1 MSTMEATATC
11 LALSA
16 NKLML
21 SPEDPE
27 EREAVPDRLREIKLL
42 DLLRLDRRPTFV
54 IDLARHADSFDS
66 PDSQAA
72 SGHLQIVYC
81 NPSLRSTPDIYH
93 RVFVDS
99 NPSPASDVGFRRF
112 KNWALGCDDISTEQD
127 QPLLQYGGRSWSHIT
142 LQEGFRIISAN
153 AVVVAQEHIVRD
165 NVPNVPP
172 CRQEQRLLRDSNVLF
187 PQNDGP
193 TAASIQPIEVAQQ
206 DTNQFAKGRIYCD
219 WTSVPI
225 ADEMDD
231 HKVFTRSIDW
241 ASTPLGPIDE
251 WSWDLRS
258 ASDMTMRTPYP
269 AAMYWGPEFITMYN
283 KPYVELAGKKHP
295 RLTGQP
301 YQEGWAEIWDEIK
314 PVVLRA
320 WNEGESTMK
329 HDDRLF
335 ISRNGFLEE
344 TFFSWSMVPLL
355 GSKNQV
361 MGLFNAAFE
370 NTQQIVNERRLHT
383 LREVG
388 EHTASAKSFR
398 EFWSM
403 TLKGLEY
410 NEPDV
415 PFCLIYSVGE
425 DNEGS
430 DSVSFHSGSVNFSH
444 NLTLEG
450 SLGVLKGH
458 PAAPASLDW
467 RSQEGF
473 APYMRQSMAAGG
485 VPILLSAEDN
495 TLPQALVQGLNW
507 RGFGDPCRHLVVFP
521 INPVAAWYEA
531 TYPRGFVVL
540 GVNPRRPYDED
551 YKLFVHLMMRQLA
564 TSLASV
570 VLFEEEVRRSA
581 KAARLAAIDRE
592 NLSLQLQMRTQEAVE
607 SEYRFSRLA
616 EFAPVGIFIADFDG
630 CFSYCNDMWW
640 QISRQ
645 HRLEDF
651 GNSTKHAWIHNV
663 MDEDRAKLQAAWDKM
678 LVEKSTMSI
687 EFRFKC
693 SQRIGDDN
701 VDTWVL
707 MSAYPDSHQDENKE
721 SIFGCITD
729 ISIQKRAEQ
738 VQSDRR
744 KEAVELKR
752 QQENFIDITSHE
764 MRNPL
769 SAILQCVDQIT
780 SSVLGFSEYSAQDS
794 IKRLH
799 MDCLD
804 AANTIS
810 LCASHQKRIVD
821 DILTLSKLDSR
832 LISVTPVDVQPL
844 VVVEQV
850 VKMFRPEVR
859 AHDIKLRV
867 KVDSSYHESNI
878 DWVTLD
884 PSRLQQVLINFITN
898 SIKFTQN
905 QKKRNITITM
915 KAFGQLSKLLQEDI
929 GYLERSE
936 FSQSLLQQRPD
947 PLEQTGDPPILL
959 QFTIQDSGSG
969 INDEDLKLLFRR
981 FQQATPRTH
990 VQYGGSGLGLFISRT
1005 LVEMQG
1011 GQIGVLSQENQGS
1024 SFYFYVRCG
1033 KAVRPT
1039 PEAAGDGELRSPSLN
1054 GKMPSPPPSP
1064 SSPSSPPSPLSPR
1077 RSSTILPDPCTLSKT
1092 EQTTY
1097 PQYKVLIVE
1106 DNLINQRVLN
1116 RQLTNQGNKTYTANH
1131 GQEALDLLAKSRF
1144 WRGGAPD
1151 GFDISV
1157 ILMDLEMP
1165 VMDGLTCTRKIRQ
1178 LEREGVIMQHIPI
1191 IAVTAYARP
1200 EQVKKAQDAGMDE
1213 VMPKPFRM
1221 TDLIPKIKDVV
1232 DRYSQ
1237 DGHLL
1242 DSTGS
1247 KGSTG

>member
-11 LALSA
+11 LTLSA
-16 NKLML
+16 NKITL
-21 SPEDPE
+21 SPENPE
-27 EREAVPDRLREIKLL
+27 ERRAVPAKLRETKLL
-42 DLLRLDRRPTFV
+42 EFLHLDRRPTFV
-54 IDLARHADSFDS
+54 IDLARHTDGHDSHSAFGD
-66 PDSQAA
+66 
-72 SGHLQIVYC
+72 LRIVYC

-93 RVFVDS
+93 RLSVDS
-99 NPSPASDVGFRRF
+99 RAAIHPDIGFQHF
-112 KNWALGCDDISTEQD
+112 KNWALCRNENASEQD
-127 QPLLQYGGRSWSHIT
+127 LPFLQYAGRTWSRIT
-142 LQEGFRIISAN
+142 LKEGFRIICAN
-153 AVVVAQEHIVRD
+153 GVVAQEHICHDNAPHRHDQKLRRD
-165 NVPNVPP
+165 QNA
-172 CRQEQRLLRDSNVLF
+172 LLS
-187 PQNDGP
+187 QNSRP
-193 TAASIQPIEVAQQ
+193 TVASIQPIE
-206 DTNQFAKGRIYCD
+206 FAEHDPNKLTKERIYRD

-225 ADEMDD
+225 ETEIDD

-241 ASTPLGPIDE
+241 ASTSLGPIDE
-251 WSWDLRS
+251 WGWDLRS

-269 AAMYWGPEFITMYN
+269 AAMYWGPDFITMYN

-295 RLTGQP
+295 KLTGQS
-301 YQEGWAEIWDEIK
+301 YKEGWSEIWDEIK
-314 PVVLRA
+314 PVLLRA

-370 NTQQIVNERRLHT
+370 NTQQIVNERRMRT

-398 EFWSM
+398 DFWSL

-425 DNEGS
+425 DNDS
-430 DSVSFHSGSVNFSH
+430 DGASAHSGSLSFSH

-450 SLGVLKGH
+450 SLGVPKGH
-458 PAAPASLDW
+458 PAAPASLDS

-485 VPILLSAEDN
+485 IPILLSAEDN
-495 TLPQALVQGLNW
+495 TLPQALVQGLDW
-507 RGFGDPCRHLVVFP
+507 RGFGDACRHLVLFP
-521 INPVAAWYEA
+521 INPIAAWYEA
-531 TYPRGFVVL
+531 TYPRAFVVL

-570 VLFEEEVRRSA
+570 VLFEEEVKRSA

-592 NLSLQLQMRTQEAVE
+592 HLSLQLQMRTQEAVE

-645 HRLEDF
+645 NRLEDF
-651 GNSTKHAWIHNV
+651 GNTTKHAWIHNV
-663 MDEDRAKLQAAWDKM
+663 MDEDRPKLQAAWDKM

-693 SQRIGDDN
+693 GQRIGDGIIM
-701 VDTWVL
+701 DTWVL
-707 MSAYPDSHQDENKE
+707 MSAYPDSHQNADKE

-738 VQSDRR
+738 VQSERR

-780 SSVLGFSEYSAQDS
+780 SSVLDFSDYGIQGSV
-794 IKRLH
+794 KRLH
-799 MDCLD
+799 ADCLD
-804 AANTIS
+804 AINTIS
-810 LCASHQKRIVD
+810 LCAGHQKRIVD

-850 VKMFRPEVR
+850 VKMFQPEIR
-859 AHDIKLRV
+859 AHDINLKV
-867 KVDSSYHESNI
+867 KVDASYREFDI

-884 PSRLQQVLINFITN
+884 PSRLRQVLINFITN

-905 QKKRNITITM
+905 QIRRNITCTI
-915 KAFGQLSKLLQEDI
+915 KAFTDLSKLLQEDVA
-929 GYLERSE
+929 YLERSE
-936 FSQSLLQQRPD
+936 FSQSLLQQRHESW
-947 PLEQTGDPPILL
+947 EQRTHPPILL
-959 QFTIQDSGSG
+959 QFTIQDTGSG

-1011 GQIGVLSQENQGS
+1011 GQIGVLSQENEGS

-1033 KAVRPT
+1033 KGAQPT
-1039 PEAAGDGELRSPSLN
+1039 AQEDGKPPASSSDGEISPQPR
-1054 GKMPSPPPSP
+1054 PSPAPSP
-1064 SSPSSPPSPLSPR
+1064 APSPKRGSVLLTSPDR
-1077 RSSTILPDPCTLSKT
+1077 LSKQV
-1092 EQTTY
+1092 EQMTFPKY
-1097 PQYKVLIVE
+1097 NVLIVE
-1106 DNLINQRVLN
+1106 DNLINQKVLN

-1131 GQEALDLLAKSRF
+1131 GQDALDLLAKSRF
-1144 WRGGAPD
+1144 WEGRASD

-1165 VMDGLTCTRKIRQ
+1165 VMDGLTCARKIRQ
-1178 LEREGVIMQHIPI
+1178 LEREGVIVKHIPI

-1221 TDLIPKIKDVV
+1221 TDLMPKIKDVV
-1232 DRYSQ
+1232 DRYNE
-1237 DGHLL
+1237 DGHMPA
-1242 DSTGS
+1242 TG
-1247 KGSTG
+1247 

>member
-1 MSTMEATATC
+1 MSTMEATTTC
-11 LALSA
+11 LAMSA
-16 NKLML
+16 NKITL
-21 SPEDPE
+21 SPGNPE
-27 EREAVPDRLREIKLL
+27 KWEAVPATLREIKLL
-42 DLLRLDRRPTFV
+42 DLLQLDRRPTFV
-54 IDLARHADSFDS
+54 IDIAIEIARHAGTPDS
-66 PDSQAA
+66 PAA
-72 SGHLQIVYC
+72 SGDLRIVYC
-81 NPSLRSTPDIYH
+81 NPSLRSIPDLYD
-93 RVFVDS
+93 RVVVDS
-99 NPSPASDVGFRRF
+99 RATPTSDIGFNHF
-112 KNWALGCDDISTEQD
+112 KNWALGSDEIQSEQD
-127 QPLLQYGGRSWSHIT
+127 VPFLQYAGRSWSYIT
-142 LQEGFRIISAN
+142 LAEGFRIISAN
-153 AVVVAQEHIVRD
+153 GVVAQEHIGHS
-165 NVPNVPP
+165 NMPP
-172 CRQEQRLLRDSNVLF
+172 RHEQKLLSEKNAFLSRK
-187 PQNDGP
+187 GRA
-193 TAASIQPIEVAQQ
+193 TAASIRPIEVAQQ
-206 DTNQFAKGRIYCD
+206 VPNRLGKERIYCD

-225 ADEMDD
+225 DNEVDD

-241 ASTPLGPIDE
+241 ASTPLGPIEE

-269 AAMYWGPEFITMYN
+269 AAMYWGPDFVTMYN
-283 KPYVELAGKKHP
+283 KPYIELAGKKHP
-295 RLTGQP
+295 QLTGQS
-301 YQEGWAEIWDEIK
+301 YQQGWSEIWDEIK
-314 PVVLRA
+314 PVLLRA

-388 EHTASAKSFR
+388 EHTATAKSFR
-398 EFWSM
+398 EFWSL
-403 TLKGLEY
+403 TLKGLEH
-410 NEPDV
+410 NEADV

-425 DNEGS
+425 DNDS
-430 DSVSFHSGSVNFSH
+430 DSVSFNSGSLSFSH

-450 SLGVLKGH
+450 SLGVPKDH
-458 PAAPASLDW
+458 PAAPASLDS
-467 RSQEGF
+467 RSHEGF

-485 VPILLSAEDN
+485 VPVLLSTEDN
-495 TLPQALVQGLNW
+495 TLPQALVQDLNW
-507 RGFGDPCRHLVVFP
+507 RGFGDACRHLVVFP
-521 INPVAAWYEA
+521 VNPVAAWYEA

-592 NLSLQLQMRTQEAVE
+592 HLSLQLQMRTQEAVE
-607 SEYRFSRLA
+607 SEYKFSRLA
-616 EFAPVGIFIADFDG
+616 EFAPVGIFIADFNG
-630 CFSYCNDMWW
+630 CFRYCNDMWW

-645 HRLEDF
+645 NRVEDF
-651 GNSTKHAWIHNV
+651 GNTTSHSWIHNV
-663 MDEDRAKLQAAWDKM
+663 MDDDRPKLQAAWDKM

-693 SQRIGDDN
+693 SQRVGDDII
-701 VDTWVL
+701 DTWVL
-707 MSAYPDSHQDENKE
+707 MSAYPDSHQNANKE

-769 SAILQCVDQIT
+769 SAILQCVDQIS
-780 SSVLGFSEYSAQDS
+780 SSVLEFSDYSMQDS
-794 IKRLH
+794 VKRLH
-799 MDCLD
+799 ADCLD

-850 VKMFRPEVR
+850 LKMFQPEVR
-859 AHDIKLRV
+859 AHDINLTV
-867 KVDSSYHESNI
+867 KVDSSYHKFNV

-905 QKKRNITITM
+905 QKKRNIRVTM
-915 KAFGQLSKLLQEDI
+915 KAFTDLSKLLQEDI
-929 GYLERSE
+929 SYLERSE
-936 FSQSLLQQRPD
+936 FSQSFLQQRHESM
-947 PLEQTGDPPILL
+947 EQATTDPPILL

-981 FQQATPRTH
+981 FQQTTPRTH

-1011 GQIGVLSQENQGS
+1011 GQIGVLSQENEGS
-1024 SFYFYVRCG
+1024 NFYFYVKCG
-1033 KAVRPT
+1033 KGAKPT
-1039 PEAAGDGELRSPSLN
+1039 AQEDRRLSTPVSDGEDPSSPFSPPSLASSPSL
-1054 GKMPSPPPSP
+1054 P
-1064 SSPSSPPSPLSPR
+1064 SPR
-1077 RSSTILPDPCTLSKT
+1077 RDSTILPVPYSPCKI
-1092 EQTTY
+1092 EQTAGPRY
-1097 PQYKVLIVE
+1097 NVLIVE
-1106 DNLINQRVLN
+1106 DNLINQKVLN
-1116 RQLTNQGNKTYTANH
+1116 RQLMNKGNKTYTANH

-1144 WRGGAPD
+1144 WRGHASD

-1178 LEREGVIMQHIPI
+1178 LEREGVIIKHIPI

-1200 EQVKKAQDAGMDE
+1200 EQVQVAQDAGMDE
-1213 VMPKPFRM
+1213 IMPKPFRM
-1221 TDLIPKIKDVV
+1221 NDLIPKIKDIV
-1232 DRYSQ
+1232 DRYSHN
-1237 DGHLL
+1237 GVHA
-1242 DSTGS
+1242 SPTG
-1247 KGSTG
+1247 

>member
-1 MSTMEATATC
+1 MSTMEATTTC
-11 LALSA
+11 LTLPA
-16 NKLML
+16 NKLPL
-21 SPEDPE
+21 APDEWE
-27 EREAVPDRLREIKLL
+27 EGVPAALREIKLL
-42 DLLRLDRRPTFV
+42 RLLHLDRRPTFV
-54 IDLARHADSFDS
+54 ISIDPLSDGHVSGDLR
-66 PDSQAA
+66 
-72 SGHLQIVYC
+72 IVYC
-81 NPSLRSTPDIYH
+81 NPSLRLSPDIY
-93 RVFVDS
+93 RRISSVDS
-99 NPSPASDVGFRRF
+99 SAAPAPDLGFQHF
-112 KNWALGCDDISTEQD
+112 KNWALCCDESAAEPDV
-127 QPLLQYGGRSWSHIT
+127 PFLQYAGRSWSHIT
-142 LQEGFRIISAN
+142 LQERFRIVSAN
-153 AVVVAQEHIVRD
+153 GVVAQENIGHD
-165 NVPNVPP
+165 NLPS
-172 CRQEQRLLRDSNVLF
+172 RHDQKLLRENAPF
-187 PQNDGP
+187 AQNGRRTP
-193 TAASIQPIEVAQQ
+193 AETQTIEVGQQ
-206 DTNQFAKGRIYCD
+206 DEGQLTKERIYCD

-225 ADEMDD
+225 ETEPDD
-231 HKVFTRSIDW
+231 HKVFTRSVDW

-269 AAMYWGPEFITMYN
+269 AAMYWGPDFITMYN
-283 KPYVELAGKKHP
+283 KPYIELAGKKHP
-295 RLTGQP
+295 QLAGQS
-301 YQEGWAEIWDEIK
+301 YQEGWSEIWDEIK
-314 PVVLRA
+314 PVLLRA

-329 HDDRLF
+329 HNDRLF

-355 GSKNQV
+355 GNKNQV

-370 NTQQIVNERRLHT
+370 NTRQIVSERRLNT
-383 LREVG
+383 LREIG
-388 EHTASAKSFR
+388 EHTAAAKTFR
-398 EFWSM
+398 DFWSL

-425 DNEGS
+425 DNDS
-430 DSVSFHSGSVNFSH
+430 DSASFNSGSIGFSH

-450 SLGVLKGH
+450 SLGVPKGH
-458 PAAPASLDW
+458 PAAPVSLDS
-467 RSQEGF
+467 RTQEGF
-473 APYMRQSMAAGG
+473 APCMRQSMAAGG
-485 VPILLSAEDN
+485 VPILLSSEDA
-495 TLPQALVQGLNW
+495 TLPLDLVQGLNW

-551 YKLFVHLMMRQLA
+551 YKLFVHLLMRQLA

-645 HRLEDF
+645 NRLEDF
-651 GNSTKHAWIHNV
+651 GNTTKHAWIHNV
-663 MDEDRAKLQAAWDKM
+663 MDEDRPKLQVAWDKM

-693 SQRIGDDN
+693 SQRIGDN
-701 VDTWVL
+701 IVETWVL
-707 MSAYPDSHQDENKE
+707 MSAYPDSHQTETKE

-729 ISIQKRAEQ
+729 ISIQKRAEH

-780 SSVLGFSEYSAQDS
+780 SNVLEFTDFGTPDSV
-794 IKRLH
+794 KKLH
-799 MDCLD
+799 ADCLD

-850 VKMFRPEVR
+850 LKMFQPEIR
-859 AHDIKLRV
+859 AHDIKLTVRV
-867 KVDSSYHESNI
+867 DESYHDCNI
-878 DWVTLD
+878 DWVSLD

-905 QKKRNITITM
+905 QEKRIITVTM
-915 KAFGQLSKLLQEDI
+915 KAFTDLSKLLQEGI
-929 GYLERSE
+929 TYLERSD
-936 FSQSLLQQRPD
+936 FSQSLLHNRHGPEQATAP
-947 PLEQTGDPPILL
+947 PLLL

-969 INDEDLKLLFRR
+969 INDEDMKLLFRR

-1011 GQIGVLSQENQGS
+1011 GQIGVSSQEHEGS
-1024 SFYFYVRCG
+1024 SFYFYVKCEKSAKCIIAPVKSG
-1033 KAVRPT
+1033 PGVSKP
-1039 PEAAGDGELRSPSLN
+1039 PNPGSHGNISPQPKPAGRRIL
-1054 GKMPSPPPSP
+1054 PSPDS
-1064 SSPSSPPSPLSPR
+1064 LS
-1077 RSSTILPDPCTLSKT
+1077 
-1092 EQTTY
+1092 EQAEKVTS
-1097 PQYKVLIVE
+1097 PQYNVLIVE
-1106 DNLINQRVLN
+1106 DNLINQKVLN
-1116 RQLTNQGNKTYTANH
+1116 RQLINAGNKTYTANH
-1131 GQEALDLLAKSRF
+1131 GQEALDFLERSRF
-1144 WRGGAPD
+1144 WAGGGSD

-1157 ILMDLEMP
+1157 ILMDVEMP
-1165 VMDGLTCTRKIRQ
+1165 VMDGLTCARRIRE
-1178 LEREGVIMQHIPI
+1178 LERQGTIIKHIPI

-1221 TDLIPKIKDVV
+1221 ADLIPKIKDVV
-1232 DRYSQ
+1232 DRHNQ
-1237 DGHLL
+1237 IDDPQPAG
-1242 DSTGS
+1242 
-1247 KGSTG
+1247 